1 MANSGPRN
9 ISIGHLMHYR
19 FPITAIASIL
29 HRISGVIL
37 FLFIP
42 FLLWVLDLS
51 ISSQNGFA
59 VLMSHLHHGCVRF
72 FVWLFLSAL
81 IYHFLA
87 GIKHLFMDMGYFE
100 KMCSGKAASIVVI
113 ILSVILIIALGGWLW

>member
-1 MANSGPRN
+1 MANLGPRN
-9 ISIGHLMHYR
+9 ISVGHLLHYR

-51 ISSQNGFA
+51 LRANQSFANLVLHFQNGF
-59 VLMSHLHHGCVRF
+59 VRF
-72 FVWLFLSAL
+72 FLWVFLSAL

-100 KMCSGKAASIVVI
+100 KMCSGKAASMVVI
-113 ILSVILIIALGGWLW
+113 IVSIVLIIALGVWLW